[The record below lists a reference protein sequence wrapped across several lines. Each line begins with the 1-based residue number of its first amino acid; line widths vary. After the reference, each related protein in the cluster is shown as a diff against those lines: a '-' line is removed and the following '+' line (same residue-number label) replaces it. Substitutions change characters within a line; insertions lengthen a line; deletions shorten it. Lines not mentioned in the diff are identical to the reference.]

1 MGSAGRRQQPF
12 LMDQTCN
19 PRCSGSE
26 TQCLQCPKWIPAAAT
41 RKLLLFNAALVYSKP
56 VPSDFGFIHS
66 FEYENRL
73 AEKRQSSLPARV
85 SICNQARLVPPVF
98 DMLLLLARTKNSN
111 SLVNSTD
118 FRIIFNS
125 SKLKN
130 TNEPDSFNKDVQIF
144 YPLYPPFRGNLFQ
157 SKPRRPPKKIAKDD
171 LEASSDIE
179 DIKSQVD
186 SSVKAR
192 KLLSKT
198 DDDFNEERIY
208 SEIGKREYLEEL
220 VHRDKQEEEEEEEY
234 PLEWYDAD
242 FQDSEENL
250 EEKRDY
256 RRRQVREDSKEEK
269 KLWSL
274 KKCDSL
280 ASITSEDDIDEDYTE
295 TSEPLLAHPLH
306 ILPERFDLRKEKRR
320 LEEQNKIKNYI
331 RRSKNRIFHELVRMI
346 VKGVAADTVI
356 SSLVL
361 QLILEEVVFTAE
373 FVDNNVDVHALLAMV
388 TTVALEE
395 LEISWLN
402 ESSDSRF
409 DENLKSFFSRSG
421 KLRAT
426 EFAHN
431 WYEYVFLYTTEYR
444 DTTQSS
450 RGKGP
455 IQATCSWALARI
467 ATATRFTLKRNIGL
481 SYGDTQGQF
490 ISYAQ
495 VSLPKSHGNN
505 GNSVLSVP
513 PRESSG
519 LINIHGFP

>member
-1 MGSAGRRQQPF
+1 MEA
-12 LMDQTCN
+12 
-19 PRCSGSE
+19 
-26 TQCLQCPKWIPAAAT
+26 
-41 RKLLLFNAALVYSKP
+41 
-56 VPSDFGFIHS
+56 
-66 FEYENRL
+66 ENFV
-73 AEKRQSSLPARV
+73 E
-85 SICNQARLVPPVF
+85 
-98 DMLLLLARTKNSN
+98 
-111 SLVNSTD
+111 
-118 FRIIFNS
+118 S

-144 YPLYPPFRGNLFQ
+144 YPLYPPFRVNLFQ
-157 SKPRRPPKKIAKDD
+157 SKPRKPPKKIAKDD

-192 KLLSKT
+192 KLLSKI

-220 VHRDKQEEEEEEEY
+220 VHRDKQEEEEEEEEEEY

-295 TSEPLLAHPLH
+295 TSEPLLAHPLILPYARTPRPRYFCNDENVEYVLKSLQRRPPSPERH
-306 ILPERFDLRKEKRR
+306 ILPKRFDLRKEKRR

-346 VKGVAADTVI
+346 VKGVEVDTMI

-388 TTVALEE
+388 TTVTLEE

-467 ATATRFTLKRNIGL
+467 ATATRFALKRNIGL

-495 VSLPKSHGNN
+495 VSLPRSHGNN